1 MDKHIKRI
9 QHYGGITT
17 LWAVQKYGGSTTL
30 LGQYNPIGGV
40 QHYERKSILWG
51 QCNNM
56 GQYNTIRAV
65 QICFFKSRFKLMER
79 TEFEEG

>member
-30 LGQYNPIGGV
+30 LHPSLEGRYTPWVSAQ
-40 QHYERKSILWG
+40 E
-51 QCNNM
+51 
-56 GQYNTIRAV
+56 
-65 QICFFKSRFKLMER
+65 SR
-79 TEFEEG
+79 